1 MQEWEYHPPPDID
14 ATMTESLRNFP
25 REPRMLIYSIRSLA
39 AMLLRGWMR
48 LYHRLKIDGQEHLP
62 DRGSYVLVC
71 NHTSHLDTLCLLSS
85 VPLKK
90 IHRTFPAAAA
100 DYFFSSLPRS
110 AVSAILINALPFDR
124 KLKGAESLAV
134 CSKLLDNEGNV
145 LIIFPEGTRTT
156 SGEMGRFRSGI
167 GRLVVGRDLAVLPC
181 HLAGGVN
188 AWPKGKAFP
197 RPHQL
202 RLRIGTARTYAHLA
216 KTSESVGEICRDLQE
231 SVAELGRLDA

>member
-48 LYHRLKIDGQEHLP
+48 FYHRLQIDEQEHLP

-124 KLKGAESLAV
+124 KVKGAESLTV

-167 GRLVVGRDLAVLPC
+167 GRLVVGTDLAVLPC

-188 AWPKGKAFP
+188 AWPKGKIFP
-197 RPHQL
+197 RPRKLH
-202 RLRIGTARTYAHLA
+202 LRIGETQSYGHLEKDAR
-216 KTSESVGEICRDLQE
+216 SVKVICEDLRE
-231 SVAELGRLDA
+231 RVADLGRRNE

>member
-25 REPRMLIYSIRSLA
+25 REPQMLIYSIRSLA

-62 DRGSYVLVC
+62 DRVS
-71 NHTSHLDTLCLLSS
+71 TLCLLSS

-167 GRLVVGRDLAVLPC
+167 GRLVVGRNLAVLPC